1 MESAI
6 QKVATDL
13 DAAASQPGQEQ
24 KAVSKVKQKA
34 RACLQ
39 EMVANVSPAFI
50 RYYII
55 EISPQLLFSS
65 FYRNIVTQPFGKT
78 LENTFTLLQSE
89 LFCCRIVH

>member
-65 FYRNIVTQPFGKT
+65 DTTFW
-78 LENTFTLLQSE
+78 ENVGEHSFTLLQSE
-89 LFCCRIVH
+89 LFCCRIVR